1 MVLLSTQQKSVEI
14 GAQYKLPSTSSIV
27 SRNLVKVL
35 PSNGTSFEQNNQI
48 TIQIPSVN
56 FLDVSGSYLS
66 FIIDTAATKTLVSDN
81 SQAWI
86 ERLRVSSGNN
96 EVLYDIMSYNILN
109 GITETLLSNKIYK
122 ENAGDVLEGTKTV
135 NTRVLQTG
143 EKTGQRRCIQLLG
156 GILDNNSTYFP
167 LKYTNGLIIDIFV
180 ASDSKVSTEGLKI
193 SDVSYACEF
202 LEMDSQYTAAFE
214 EQFLTTGIKYAF
226 DTYTASQSTI
236 TTTNANKQ
244 ITENVRSLKTV
255 YAVQQIAADK
265 INVFRQARLKTI
277 LWKYGSI
284 YVPSQALSGEFG
296 AAEILKET
304 IKAVNLS
311 NDQSY
316 DVDIGVTGDSG
327 WSDTWDNASTKFIIG
342 QNFELSPSQSMSGA
356 DATRKPLSV
365 QLTYS
370 ESGVTQF
377 NPAKDADSAITLT
390 TFVHYD
396 VIAIFGPSGTQL
408 VY

>member
-1 MVLLSTQQKSVEI
+1 MVLLSTQLKSVEI

-66 FIIDTAATKTLVSDN
+66 FIIDTAATKPLVSDN

-156 GILDNNSTYFP
+156 GVLDNNST
-167 LKYTNGLIIDIFV
+167 
-180 ASDSKVSTEGLKI
+180 
-193 SDVSYACEF
+193 F
-202 LEMDSQYTAAFE
+202 LSRVT
-214 EQFLTTGIKYAF
+214 
-226 DTYTASQSTI
+226 
-236 TTTNANKQ
+236 
-244 ITENVRSLKTV
+244 RR
-255 YAVQQIAADK
+255 
-265 INVFRQARLKTI
+265 FRQK
-277 LWKYGSI
+277 
-284 YVPSQALSGEFG
+284 V
-296 AAEILKET
+296 
-304 IKAVNLS
+304 
-311 NDQSY
+311 
-316 DVDIGVTGDSG
+316 
-327 WSDTWDNASTKFIIG
+327 
-342 QNFELSPSQSMSGA
+342 
-356 DATRKPLSV
+356 
-365 QLTYS
+365 
-370 ESGVTQF
+370 
-377 NPAKDADSAITLT
+377 
-390 TFVHYD
+390 
-396 VIAIFGPSGTQL
+396 
-408 VY
+408 

>member
-1 MVLLSTQQKSVEI
+1 
-14 GAQYKLPSTSSIV
+14 
-27 SRNLVKVL
+27 
-35 PSNGTSFEQNNQI
+35 
-48 TIQIPSVN
+48 
-56 FLDVSGSYLS
+56 
-66 FIIDTAATKTLVSDN
+66 
-81 SQAWI
+81 
-86 ERLRVSSGNN
+86 
-96 EVLYDIMSYNILN
+96 
-109 GITETLLSNKIYK
+109 
-122 ENAGDVLEGTKTV
+122 
-135 NTRVLQTG
+135 
-143 EKTGQRRCIQLLG
+143 
-156 GILDNNSTYFP
+156 
-167 LKYTNGLIIDIFV
+167 
-180 ASDSKVSTEGLKI
+180 
-193 SDVSYACEF
+193 
-202 LEMDSQYTAAFE
+202 MDSQYTAAFE